1 MTEDSSDRYCQQCG
15 GLGEAVES
23 GGVTTIECSDCGN
36 VLGLAAPT
44 QERSAVDTPSDTA
57 GASDTG
63 ADVDTVGPPGDETGQ
78 PGESVE
84 TVTAVDGEFDQL
96 LRVLQSQD
104 GRITASTL
112 RIELPAETLSVTAV
126 DGRIRIETDG
136 GER

>member
-1 MTEDSSDRYCQQCG
+1 MTDDLSDQRCQQCG
-15 GLGEAVES
+15 GVGEAVES

-36 VLGLAAPT
+36 VLGLADPT
-44 QERSAVDTPSDTA
+44 QERSAAEATSDTA

-78 PGESVE
+78 PDDTVG